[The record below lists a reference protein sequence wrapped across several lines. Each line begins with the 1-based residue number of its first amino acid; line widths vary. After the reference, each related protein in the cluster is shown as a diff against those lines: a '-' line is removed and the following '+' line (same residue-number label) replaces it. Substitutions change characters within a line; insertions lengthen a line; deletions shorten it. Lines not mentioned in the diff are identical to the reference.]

1 MDLKVRMDKE
11 VMWDCLDQVDLK
23 EDQGQEEMPGPLGHL
38 DQLELLDYLA
48 LLGNLGQP
56 VLLGTLVLKDHLDP
70 EVILD
75 LRDRRDL
82 RDLQASL
89 FRVLP
94 ETQVTLDHKDLQEMQ
109 VQLDFLDLVVMLGL

>member
-23 EDQGQEEMPGPLGHL
+23 EDQGQEEMTGPLGHL
-38 DQLELLDYLA
+38 DQLEQLDYLA